1 MKKIVAVLLVLMLL
15 AAHIPTAFAAGS
27 ASFSGPGTV
36 RAGDTITLTFSAGGG
51 IYGGSGS
58 VSYDASQLT
67 LQGFSA
73 AIGGNW
79 GVEFGGNRFVFY
91 DNTLKNPISGSAAI
105 FRATFVV
112 NSSLAAGTNI
122 TVSVNGIT
130 LSDGSQDIGIG
141 SRSYTATIAA
151 PLSGNCH
158 LKSMTVSN
166 AQISPAFSPEVTS
179 YSASVPFSVAKLTM
193 AATAEDEKAKVS
205 VNNPTLAPGGTT
217 TVSVTVTAENGAT
230 KTYSIRVKREQD
242 PNYVPS
248 ANANL
253 SQLTVQDYQL
263 SPIFS
268 TSVTQY
274 YVWLPYECESV
285 ALSAFAEDAKATVD
299 ISQPTTLTAGKGN
312 DILITVTAE
321 NKSQKVYTVTAVRAP
336 AHDKTQDFLNAQP
349 TEPVPTETTVPAET
363 VPTPTAAPT
372 QPVTQTQTQAQPGN
386 NERILVVVICI
397 GCVAAGALVGILVK
411 TIFDKKKYSGKY

>member
-91 DNTLKNPISGSAAI
+91 DNTLENPISGSAAI

-268 TSVTQY
+268 PSVTQY

>member
-91 DNTLKNPISGSAAI
+91 DNTLENPISGSAAI

-285 ALSAFAEDAKATVD
+285 ALSAFAEDGKAMVD

-363 VPTPTAAPT
+363 VPAPTAAPT

-386 NERILVVVICI
+386 NERILVIVICI